1 MRVVLIDAVGSVES
15 DRLAREVT
23 GRLTSE
29 AFFDTVIRVR
39 WPGGSEDQSRDEAV
53 AALVRSMHLADAVVT
68 LPWTAAMAIDE
79 LEEAW
84 PDRTRWLC
92 EAVDEAGVQTL
103 VFGSS
108 ALGYVAG
115 RGSERA
121 DEAWPMTGLS
131 EKPASRLLAAAD
143 TVVGEFERD
152 RPVARVV
159 RLRPALVFDPGSD
172 AARIAHRSS
181 AEERE
186 LRARAGEVQL
196 LGTADLTR
204 AIQLA
209 LTGSVSGP
217 FNLAAPPVRVEGL
230 LQAGRPERRR
240 WPWSRANAHPTVD
253 WLMLAATIPLLDT
266 SRAAQEL
273 GFTAVAPTGLAQ
285 AEPLSDVVSLPANGA
300 TPVSDFRAHA
310 LYRKAVEYFG
320 DCVREVGDDNWG
332 RPAWPGM
339 TIYGLVTD
347 AARDQH
353 ELTMRLRGCNEAEAM
368 RFLPDDPLGVDRVD
382 GWELAV
388 EQARSALDQRAGDLP
403 TAPLGQASPLGE
415 LLADSAAGLAARG
428 WCLERALD
436 REPGADAEL
445 IGFLEERLSAGRSP
459 AGIPADVL
467 LNRGQPA
474 ASRPR

>member
-15 DRLAREVT
+15 DRLAQEVT

-53 AALVRSMHLADAVVT
+53 AALRRSMHLADAVVT

-84 PDRTRWLC
+84 PERTRWLC

-103 VFGSS
+103 IFGSS
-108 ALGYVAG
+108 ALGYAAG
-115 RGSERA
+115 GGSEPA

-131 EKPASRLLAAAD
+131 EKRASRLLAAAD

-152 RPVARVV
+152 RPVVRVV
-159 RLRPALVFDPGSD
+159 RLRPALVFDPVSD
-172 AARIAHRSS
+172 AARAARRSS
-181 AEERE
+181 AEEPG
-186 LRARAGEVQL
+186 LRAQAGEVQVL
-196 LGTADLTR
+196 ATPDLTR
-204 AIQLA
+204 AIRLA
-209 LTGSVSGP
+209 LTASVSGP
-217 FNLAAPPVRVEGL
+217 FNLAGPPVRAENL
-230 LQAGRPERRR
+230 LDAWRPERRR
-240 WPWSRANAHPTVD
+240 RPWRRASAHRTVD

-266 SRAAQEL
+266 SRAAREL
-273 GFTAVAPTGLAQ
+273 GFTAVAPTGRAQ
-285 AEPLSDVVSLPANGA
+285 AERLSEVVNVPANGA
-300 TPVSDFRAHA
+300 TPVSDFRANA
-310 LYRKAVEYFG
+310 LYRKAVDYFG
-320 DCVREVGDDNWG
+320 DCVREVGDDNWA

-339 TIYGLVTD
+339 TIYGLVAD

-353 ELTMRLRGCNEAEAM
+353 ELTMRLRGCNEAEA
-368 RFLPDDPLGVDRVD
+368 RSFLPEDPLGVDRVD

-388 EQARSALDQRAGDLP
+388 EQARGALDQRAGDLP

-415 LLADSAAGLAARG
+415 LLADSAAGLVARG

-436 REPGADAEL
+436 REAGADAEL
-445 IGFLEERLSAGRSP
+445 IGFLEERLSAGQSP
-459 AGIPADVL
+459 AGVPAGVL
-467 LNRGQPA
+467 LDRAQPA